1 MPRQKLC
8 LAINRWEGTGM
19 NTVQLSSP
27 SSTAHSSDHGSL
39 ARLPPWLRGRRG
51 LILTA
56 VALAGLGLALGW
68 NWLAA
73 AGVAP
78 LLLSL
83 LPCAAMCALGFCMMG
98 KGEKSCATS
107 NGPEPDGQVLAA
119 DVSVPRPSPQGT

>member
-1 MPRQKLC
+1 
-8 LAINRWEGTGM
+8 M
-19 NTVQLSSP
+19 NTLQLASP
-27 SSTAHSSDHGSL
+27 SSATSSSDRGPL
-39 ARLPPWLRGRRG
+39 ARMSPWLRGRRG

-73 AGVAP
+73 VGVAP

-107 NGPEPDGQVLAA
+107 NGPAPDGQFLPA
-119 DVSVPRPSPQGT
+119 DVSVPRPSPQEA